1 MTLCDV
7 TLILRPL
14 FDEDLAQGNILVQL
28 SKNNLANRTVLAQ
41 LLVTLVAAIA
51 LLVVGTIHAYSGL
64 AGGMIAAVANA
75 FFAKRIF
82 VHYRAQEPGKL
93 LARFY
98 GAELLKLVLTG
109 LLFAGVIL
117 WIKPLSVGAL
127 FGVFLLVQMVPM
139 LVTQLFD

>member
-1 MTLCDV
+1 M
-7 TLILRPL
+7 PG
-14 FDEDLAQGNILVQL
+14 EILVRL
-28 SKNNLANRTVLAQ
+28 SELNLAYRTVFAQ
-41 LLVTLVAAIA
+41 LLVTLAAA
-51 LLVVGTIHAYSGL
+51 LVLLVVGTIHSYSGL
-64 AGGMIAAVANA
+64 FGGLIAALANA

-82 VHYRAQEPGKL
+82 IQYRAQEPGKL

-127 FGVFLLVQMVPM
+127 FGVFLLVQLVPM
-139 LVTQLFD
+139 MVAQLFD